1 MKKFLFFG
9 WIMCSVFAYGQ
20 RNFEKSLQEA
30 ERFKSTQSLTKGQM
44 LETEYVPSY
53 YRLEINMNPYQSEF
67 SGKTTMHFNT
77 VSSLNQIKINAR
89 PNLEI
94 TAVEYHSNSIANF
107 NRNEDI
113 LTIQLPN
120 SIPANQLD
128 SISISFS
135 GNANTSSGLNLGTH
149 NGVPIM
155 ETISEPWHASSWWVC
170 KDDLIDKVQKL
181 DVIITHPTEFK
192 AASNGVLKS
201 VTNLGNGFSRTHW
214 QHNYPVPTYLIAAA
228 VTNYVEYNHT
238 ASINGTTVPI
248 INYVYPETLSNWTSA
263 LDEVPSYVEFFS
275 SRFGDYPYKLEK
287 YGHAQWNRNGGMEH
301 ATMSFMGNFN
311 FGLVGH
317 ELAHQWFGDQVT
329 CKTWHD
335 IWLNEGFAEYGDGL
349 LVEHRYGTEE
359 FINWKA
365 YNIGLIIVD
374 GSGSVWNPE
383 AENQSRIFNY
393 RLTYAKA
400 SMVVH
405 LIRYILNNDDLFFQA
420 LRNYLNNVNWTY
432 GFADTENFRTSLEE
446 TTGMDWSQYFA
457 DWIYGQG
464 HPVISVYVN
473 KWANSNNLTVSIGQ
487 TPTHSSVDFFE
498 MPFEIEFRGSNG
510 ESAIRRFE
518 LSPSNTVFT
527 VTDLPFETASFVPN
541 PKSDIVCEIATTQ
554 LNNEELELE
563 NSTLAQMY
571 PNPAHNLVT
580 IEYKEPLNEIKIFD
594 ASGKMVFHK
603 SEIGQKK
610 FQLNTSSFP
619 KGVYMV
625 QIKSGV
631 GVQLKKLLVE

>member
-1 MKKFLFFG
+1 
-9 WIMCSVFAYGQ
+9 
-20 RNFEKSLQEA
+20 
-30 ERFKSTQSLTKGQM
+30 
-44 LETEYVPSY
+44 
-53 YRLEINMNPYQSEF
+53 
-67 SGKTTMHFNT
+67 
-77 VSSLNQIKINAR
+77 
-89 PNLEI
+89 
-94 TAVEYHSNSIANF
+94 
-107 NRNEDI
+107 
-113 LTIQLPN
+113 
-120 SIPANQLD
+120 
-128 SISISFS
+128 
-135 GNANTSSGLNLGTH
+135 
-149 NGVPIM
+149 
-155 ETISEPWHASSWWVC
+155 
-170 KDDLIDKVQKL
+170 
-181 DVIITHPTEFK
+181 
-192 AASNGVLKS
+192 
-201 VTNLGNGFSRTHW
+201 
-214 QHNYPVPTYLIAAA
+214 
-228 VTNYVEYNHT
+228 
-238 ASINGTTVPI
+238 
-248 INYVYPETLSNWTSA
+248 YPETLSNWTSA

-317 ELAHQWFGDQVT
+317 ELAHQWFGNQVT

-554 LNNEELELE
+554 LNN
-563 NSTLAQMY
+563 
-571 PNPAHNLVT
+571 
-580 IEYKEPLNEIKIFD
+580 
-594 ASGKMVFHK
+594 
-603 SEIGQKK
+603 
-610 FQLNTSSFP
+610 
-619 KGVYMV
+619 
-625 QIKSGV
+625 
-631 GVQLKKLLVE
+631 